1 MILPNK
7 HLKLSNSILNIGA
20 VLLEDLNYK
29 QTVTLLWDKARIQPE
44 ILTFERFT
52 LGLDL
57 LFTLGLINF
66 SVEGLIEK
74 VKQ

>member
-20 VLLEDLNYK
+20 ILLEDLNYK

>member
-66 SVEGLIEK
+66 SVDGLIEK

>member
-66 SVEGLIEK
+66 SIEGLIEK

>member
-29 QTVTLLWDKARIQPE
+29 QTVTLLWDKARIQQE

>member
-20 VLLEDLNYK
+20 VLLEDLKYK

-74 VKQ
+74 VKH